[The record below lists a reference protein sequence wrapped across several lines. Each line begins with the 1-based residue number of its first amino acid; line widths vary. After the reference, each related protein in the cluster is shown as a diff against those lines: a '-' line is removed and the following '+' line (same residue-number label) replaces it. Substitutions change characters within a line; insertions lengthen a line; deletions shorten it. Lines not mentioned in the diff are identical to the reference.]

1 MFRLIESTLRIVDE
15 QNIADWRLETIVFVT
30 YINLLFRFYG
40 TRYPLSKL
48 FYYSTLPYSSFMIKL
63 LFQLKAILCFPL
75 YLYILYIH
83 LYIYMIIHYTH
94 FKYFSQLDIESI
106 SSHRVI
112 IRPSVRLLIRS
123 FVFSFPFLVNF
134 LHINTCSSVH

>member
-1 MFRLIESTLRIVDE
+1 
-15 QNIADWRLETIVFVT
+15 
-30 YINLLFRFYG
+30 
-40 TRYPLSKL
+40 
-48 FYYSTLPYSSFMIKL
+48 
-63 LFQLKAILCFPL
+63 
-75 YLYILYIH
+75 
-83 LYIYMIIHYTH
+83 MIIHYTH

-123 FVFSFPFLVNF
+123 FVFSFPFLVNS

>member
-1 MFRLIESTLRIVDE
+1 MSKILQTEDSRQSFSLLTWIFY
-15 QNIADWRLETIVFVT
+15 FVG
-30 YINLLFRFYG
+30 RVA
-40 TRYPLSKL
+40 
-48 FYYSTLPYSSFMIKL
+48 
-63 LFQLKAILCFPL
+63 LFQSCFIIRLFPILVLRWNYFSNWKRFFAS
-75 YLYILYIH
+75 LYIYIYIIYTFI
-83 LYIYMIIHYTH
+83 YIYMIIHYTH

-123 FVFSFPFLVNF
+123 FVFSFPFLVNS